1 MPQKTVFILKQDPV
15 WLVGHTDFR
24 DQCVN
29 VQMISTRLPLTSA
42 CDNYLWQIAY
52 DIRLWQLPV
61 TTGIMVRAKVQTD
74 LWAGLGSRNSQ
85 ARTAGSFCACPQPM
99 RDCNVIS
106 HWLGTYTEWSLNRH
120 PIWCE
125 LGLNMILLIHFR
137 SSKTTDIESV
147 LSIMDPEPVNSS
159 FPWPNGRHF
168 AENIFRC
175 IFANEKFCILIKF
188 SLKFVPKGQIDNNSA
203 LV

>member
-1 MPQKTVFILKQDPV
+1 MSRSSAPDCLWHLPV
-15 WLVGHTDFR
+15 TITCD
-24 DQCVN
+24 
-29 VQMISTRLPLTSA
+29 RLPMTSA
-42 CDNYLWQIAY
+42 CDNYLWQLA
-52 DIRLWQLPV
+52 WSGQ
-61 TTGIMVRAKVQTD
+61 KCKQTSGQA
-74 LWAGLGSRNSQ
+74 WALET
-85 ARTAGSFCACPQPM
+85 ARPEQQDHSVHAPNQW
-99 RDCNVIS
+99 DCNVIS

-159 FPWPNGRHF
+159 FPRPNGRHF